1 MHTDIYKSKAQQH
14 SRLLIPFVH
23 IHACMCMQYTCTH
36 IQCTLVFIQAKS
48 MCMPHLGTSN
58 LPHMSSSQDCGGAHA
73 HGLQTFGAY
82 RMYAHAD
89 MCRVNTYTQVCIHVV
104 HTHIFVWTQTCIVCT
119 TFAHTHMFGMNI
131 YIHVCIHVTHT
142 QMFRFVRDACVCY
155 SCVHIHIYA
164 YIQMHANVYVSLNMF
179 ECLFL
184 AHTHTLSLTP

>member
-1 MHTDIYKSKAQQH
+1 MQGAAAFACTFPGYTHTCMLEYVFDVHSCADSDVMHTDIYKSKAQQH

-82 RMYAHAD
+82 RMYTHAD

-104 HTHIFVWTQTCIVCT
+104 HTHIFVWT
-119 TFAHTHMFGMNI
+119 
-131 YIHVCIHVTHT
+131 
-142 QMFRFVRDACVCY
+142 
-155 SCVHIHIYA
+155 
-164 YIQMHANVYVSLNMF
+164 
-179 ECLFL
+179 
-184 AHTHTLSLTP
+184 